1 MLNEIQDYIL
11 EIPVPETQ
19 EASLSHFRTM
29 YEMVDIKEWI
39 DSDLVFDLG
48 NFILQKR
55 PDLLCIAIRLNV
67 QVNLFLRTLN
77 KYCYDSD
84 DVLGSVGHKIGC
96 FALTEEKAGVLSGLQ
111 IDTEFEELPDGSYIL
126 NSYDSS
132 KNWISQGLLADFC
145 VVFAKNKLDKLDTR
159 IFVIDNQ
166 NVNIQKESIT
176 MLDVNKGLDMAK
188 LTFENLYLPPSAL
201 LELSLGSK
209 KMELLNGIFYGRYM
223 IAEATVSGMIGYME
237 TIERN
242 IWPHYKK
249 FADLGFTHYLKRCKN
264 GYENYKKHLREQ
276 RNLLLSKGDL
286 FSVNCYKIYVV
297 EKSLHTFVELSV
309 LFGMKAATSKLSYN
323 NLLLHKVAEG
333 DTFVLRASLINNH
346 IKTGMK
352 EMATKPGL
360 SWMDLYK
367 LWKMN
372 DKKEKYSYVMNNLI
386 RISDSIIEGHIPQI
400 EF

>member
-19 EASLSHFRTM
+19 EASLTHFRTM

-39 DSDLVFDLG
+39 DSDLVFDVG
-48 NFILQKR
+48 NFILHKR

-84 DVLGSVGHKIGC
+84 DVLGSVGYKIGC

-111 IDTEFEELPDGSYIL
+111 INTEFEELPDGSYIL
-126 NSYDSS
+126 NSCDSS
-132 KNWISQGLLADFC
+132 KNWISQGLFAEFC
-145 VVFAKNKLDKLDTR
+145 ILFAKNKHDKLDTR
-159 IFVIDNQ
+159 IFIIDNQ
-166 NVNIQKESIT
+166 NENIQKESIT

-188 LTFENLYLPPSAL
+188 LTFENLYVPPQSL

-242 IWPHYKK
+242 IWPQYKK
-249 FADLGFTHYLKRCKN
+249 FSELGFSQYLKQCKDA
-264 GYENYKKHLREQ
+264 YENYKKHLRQQ
-276 RNLLLSKGDL
+276 RNLILSRNDL
-286 FSVNCYKIYVV
+286 FSVNCYKIYTV

-309 LFGMKAATSKLSYN
+309 LFGMKAATSKFSYN

-346 IKTGMK
+346 IKGGIK

-360 SWMDLYK
+360 SWTDLYK
-367 LWKMN
+367 LSKMN
-372 DKKEKYSYVMNNLI
+372 NKKEKYSYVMNNLI

-400 EF
+400 EC